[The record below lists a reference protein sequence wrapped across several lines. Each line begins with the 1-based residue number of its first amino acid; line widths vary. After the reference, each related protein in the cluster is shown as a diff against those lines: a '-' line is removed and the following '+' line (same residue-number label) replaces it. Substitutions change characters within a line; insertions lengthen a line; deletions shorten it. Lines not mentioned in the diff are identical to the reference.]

1 MKFLSNKDKDECK
14 ADASKYRDIKQTL
27 FCLVYKVQGQP
38 FVNSDLMDIVW

>member
-1 MKFLSNKDKDECK
+1 MKFSSIKDKDECK
-14 ADASKYRDIKQTL
+14 ADASKCRDKKLTL